1 MATRDGT
8 DKVLTARK
16 LRGCAVV
23 KRSWLMQCYWS
34 LTRRDP
40 KPHLL
45 VATGREVA
53 SRRREGTSLSPVRDI
68 IAAAK
73 PKEAPQEED
82 SDDEDD
88 DALADEFEKDF
99 M

>member
-1 MATRDGT
+1 
-8 DKVLTARK
+8 
-16 LRGCAVV
+16 
-23 KRSWLMQCYWS
+23 MQCYWS

-45 VATGREVA
+45 AATGREV
-53 SRRREGTSLSPVRDI
+53 RREATSLSPVRDI